1 MATWPLVQ
9 MNDDRRAASLLNGIL
24 DGTDRGIMTTYTFT
38 PAAGIDDARALQQRL
53 QSVIDQAQ
61 PGDTILLQPGT
72 YYLSSSLRI
81 HGRNGTE
88 QKPLVI
94 SSTEG
99 GRAILDASRITDTG
113 YYGGWAVDIR
123 DSTLLRV
130 KGLDI
135 RHGPEGGLI
144 LRGGSHFN
152 ILENLDIHHNGRLSS
167 SEGKGLTL
175 TGSGRGNLLLNND
188 SHHNADLRLDNADGF
203 QISSTG
209 LGNVLH
215 GNRAWS
221 NADDGFDL
229 FNVVD
234 GSKPAPVVLHCNVAF
249 ANGFVDD
256 RKPAGDGVGF
266 KLGGSRPGSD
276 GVSGGHRVEFNLAWG
291 NRSIGFDENGATIPM
306 SVTRNVAIDHEN
318 YNFFFENTGST
329 ISKNLSLGF
338 GRVTPIA
345 DPRQFLDAA
354 VANKDVLDAAIAAAA
369 APRQPDGSLPA
380 LAFSIVG
387 GPDEAAAQQTCG
399 AKWQS
404 GQLASPHGT
413 DTATRNPS
421 AAFDGGWALAASVTA
436 GLTIFGIVSVR
447 MTRRAWVSSRS
458 LPKDHGPEP

>member
-1 MATWPLVQ
+1 
-9 MNDDRRAASLLNGIL
+9 
-24 DGTDRGIMTTYTFT
+24 MTTYTFT
-38 PAAGIDDARALQQRL
+38 PAAGVDEARAVQQRL
-53 QSVIDQAQ
+53 QSAIDQAQ
-61 PGDTILLQPGT
+61 PGDTILLQSGT

-81 HGRNGTE
+81 HGRTGTE
-88 QKPLVI
+88 QKPLFI
-94 SSTEG
+94 SGTEG

-113 YYGGWAVDIR
+113 YYGGWAIDIR
-123 DSTLLRV
+123 DSSFLHV

-152 ILENLDIHHNGRLSS
+152 RLENLDIHHNGRLSS
-167 SEGKGLTL
+167 SEGKGLTV

-209 LGNVLH
+209 SGNVLH

-229 FNVVD
+229 FNVID
-234 GSKPAPVVLHCNVAF
+234 GSTQAPVVLHCNVAF

-256 RKPAGDGVGF
+256 RAPAGDGVGF

-306 SVTRNVAIDHEN
+306 SVTNNVAIDHEN
-318 YNFFFENTGST
+318 YNYFFENGGST

-338 GRVTPIA
+338 GRVTPMSEPNHLPEVA
-345 DPRQFLDAA
+345 F
-354 VANKDVLDAAIAAAA
+354 ANKDVLDAAIAAAA

-387 GPDEAAAQQTCG
+387 GPDEAAAQRTCG
-399 AKWQS
+399 GKWQS
-404 GQLASPHGT
+404 GQLASPPGT
-413 DTATRNPS
+413 DTATRNLS
-421 AAFDGGWALAASVTA
+421 AAFDGFWALATSVTTVLA
-436 GLTIFGIVSVR
+436 IFGIASVR
-447 MTRRAWVSSRS
+447 MTRAWVSSRS
-458 LPKDHGPEP
+458 LPKDHGPAP